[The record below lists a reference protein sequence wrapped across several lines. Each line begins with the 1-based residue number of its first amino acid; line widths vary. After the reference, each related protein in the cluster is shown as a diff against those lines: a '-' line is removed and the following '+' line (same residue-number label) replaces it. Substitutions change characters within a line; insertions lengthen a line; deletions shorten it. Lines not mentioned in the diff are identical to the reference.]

1 MKPTKFFL
9 ALLISSCF
17 FSCSSDDSNGDNDN
31 SSFQI
36 PLTNGSFW
44 TYDVE
49 NETENTRDSLYIS
62 NDTIINTKTYK
73 KFKTRDNLAT
83 GFYSSSLRNNGVRFS
98 DGKLLLSGD
107 LSLAGG
113 ADLGLDFDLTLDD
126 FIIFNRN
133 ATAGQLLSTKSGTI
147 EENFDGVPITINYS
161 LKSFGGET
169 FSTYTSPNG
178 DVYSNV
184 KKVIVKLN
192 VTITSTQT
200 VEGLPFPITIN
211 VLTPQDVIVSTQYIA
226 SGIGVVY
233 TNTTTSYTINSSI
246 ADEFGIPASGSQN
259 QKEFLDDYQI
269 N

>member
-1 MKPTKFFL
+1 MKLTKFILAFVFL
-9 ALLISSCF
+9 FSIV
-17 FSCSSDDSNGDNDN
+17 SCSNDDGNGNNN

-44 TYDVE
+44 TYNVE

-62 NDTIINTKTYK
+62 NDTVINSKTYK
-73 KFKTRDNLAT
+73 KFKTRNNTAT

-98 DGKLLLSGD
+98 DGKLLMSGD

-133 ATAGQLLSTKSGTI
+133 ASSGQLLSTKSGTI
-147 EENFDGVPITINYS
+147 VQDFDGTPVTINYS

-169 FSTYTSPNG
+169 LASFTSPNG
-178 DVYSNV
+178 DAYQNV
-184 KKVIVKLN
+184 KSVLIKLN
-192 VTITSTQT
+192 VTVTTVQEVFGFPVVIT
-200 VEGLPFPITIN
+200 
-211 VLTPQDVIVSTQYIA
+211 VLAPQDVIVSTQYIA
-226 SGIGVVY
+226 SGIGVVHA
-233 TNTTTSYTINSSI
+233 NTDTSYTLNSTI
-246 ADEFGIPASGSQN
+246 ADQFGIPASGSQN
-259 QKEFLDDYQI
+259 QKEFLDDYLV

>member
-1 MKPTKFFL
+1 MKLTKIFL
-9 ALLISSCF
+9 VLINSLIF
-17 FSCSSDDSNGDNDN
+17 FSCSSDDNSGNNDN

-36 PLTNGSFW
+36 PLSNGSYW

-62 NDTIINTKTYK
+62 NDTIINSKTYK
-73 KFKTRDNLAT
+73 KFKTKNNIAT

-98 DGKLLLSGD
+98 EGKLLMSGD

-113 ADLGLDFDLTLDD
+113 TDLGLDFDLTLDD

-133 ATAGQLLSTKSGTI
+133 ATAGQLLSTKSGII
-147 EENFDGVPITINYS
+147 EEDFDGVPVTINYS

-169 FSTYTSPNG
+169 LNTYTSPNG
-178 DVYSNV
+178 DSYENV
-184 KKVIVKLN
+184 KSVLIKLN
-192 VTITSTQT
+192 VTVTT
-200 VEGLPFPITIN
+200 VQEILGFPVTIN

-226 SGIGVVY
+226 SGIGVVH
-233 TNTTTSYTINSSI
+233 TITTTSYTINSAI

>member
-1 MKPTKFFL
+1 MKLTKIFL
-9 ALLISSCF
+9 VLINSLIF
-17 FSCSSDDSNGDNDN
+17 FSCSSDDNSGNNN

-36 PLTNGSFW
+36 SLTDGSFW
-44 TYDVE
+44 TYDIE

-83 GFYSSSLRNNGVRFS
+83 GFYSSSLRNNGVRFQ
-98 DGKLLLSGD
+98 DGKLLMSGD

-113 ADLGLDFDLTLDD
+113 ADLGLDFDLNLDD
-126 FIIFNRN
+126 FVIFNRN
-133 ATAGQLLSTKSGTI
+133 ATSGQLLSTKSGTI
-147 EENFDGVPITINYS
+147 VQDFDGTPITINYS

-169 FSTYTSPNG
+169 LNTFTSPNG
-178 DVYSNV
+178 DSYENV
-184 KKVIVKLN
+184 KSVLIKLN
-192 VTITSTQT
+192 VTVTT
-200 VEGLPFPITIN
+200 VQEILGFPVTIN
-211 VLTPQDVIVSTQYIA
+211 VLAPQDVIVSTQYIA

-233 TNTTTSYTINSSI
+233 TNTDTSYTINSTI
-246 ADEFGIPASGSQN
+246 ADQFGIPASGSQN

>member
-1 MKPTKFFL
+1 MKLTKIFL
-9 ALLISSCF
+9 VLINSLIF
-17 FSCSSDDSNGDNDN
+17 FSCSSDDNSGNNN

-36 PLTNGSFW
+36 SLTDGSFW
-44 TYDVE
+44 TYNVE

-62 NDTIINTKTYK
+62 NDTIINSKTYK
-73 KFKTRDNLAT
+73 KFKTKNNIAT
-83 GFYSSSLRNNGVRFS
+83 GFYSSSLRNNGVRFL
-98 DGKLLLSGD
+98 DGKLLMSGD

-113 ADLGLDFDLTLDD
+113 AGLGLDFDVTLDD

-133 ATAGQLLSTKSGTI
+133 AASGQLLSTKSGII
-147 EENFDGVPITINYS
+147 EEDFDGTPVTINYS

-169 FSTYTSPNG
+169 LNTFTSPNG
-178 DVYSNV
+178 DSYENV
-184 KKVIVKLN
+184 KSVLIKLN
-192 VTITSTQT
+192 VTVTT
-200 VEGLPFPITIN
+200 VQEILGFPVTIN
-211 VLTPQDVIVSTQYIA
+211 VLTPQDVIVSTHYIA
-226 SGIGVVY
+226 SGIGVVH

>member
-1 MKPTKFFL
+1 MKLTKFILAFVFL
-9 ALLISSCF
+9 FSIV
-17 FSCSSDDSNGDNDN
+17 SCSNDDGNGNDN

-36 PLTNGSFW
+36 PLTNGSYW

-62 NDTIINTKTYK
+62 NDTVINSKTYK
-73 KFKTRDNLAT
+73 KFKTRNNIAT

-98 DGKLLLSGD
+98 DGKLLMSGD

-126 FIIFNRN
+126 FVIFSRN
-133 ATAGQLLSTKSGTI
+133 ASSGQLLSTKTGTI
-147 EENFDGVPITINYS
+147 VQDFDGTPITINYS

-169 FSTYTSPNG
+169 LASFTSPNG
-178 DVYSNV
+178 DPYQNV
-184 KKVIVKLN
+184 KSVVVRLN
-192 VTITSTQT
+192 VTVTTVQEVFGFPVVIT
-200 VEGLPFPITIN
+200 
-211 VLTPQDVIVSTQYIA
+211 VLAPQDVIVSTQYIA
-226 SGIGVVY
+226 SGIGVVH
-233 TNTTTSYTINSSI
+233 TNTDTSYTLNSAI
-246 ADEFGIPASGSQN
+246 ADQFGIPASGSQN

>member
-1 MKPTKFFL
+1 MKITNFVL
-9 ALLISSCF
+9 AFVFISSF
-17 FSCSSDDSNGDNDN
+17 FSCSSDDNNGN
-31 SSFQI
+31 SFEI

-49 NETENTRDSLYIS
+49 NEMENTRDSLYIS
-62 NDTIINTKTYK
+62 NDTIINSKTYK
-73 KFKTRDNLAT
+73 KFKTKNNIAT

-98 DGKLLLSGD
+98 EGKLLMSGD

-133 ATAGQLLSTKSGTI
+133 ATAGQLLSTKSGII
-147 EENFDGVPITINYS
+147 EENIDGIPITINYS

-184 KKVIVKLN
+184 KKVIIKLN

-200 VEGLPFPITIN
+200 IEGVPFPITIN

-233 TNTTTSYTINSSI
+233 TNTDTSYTLNSTI
-246 ADEFGIPASGSQN
+246 ADQFGIPASGSQN